1 SDIFS
6 SAMDNPDATALFMKN
21 KGSGGLGKNY
31 YIPAAGLVLAFV
43 ILIGSF
49 IYGEKLKQQNR
60 DLIVATHEQE
70 KEQEKEMPSMEDGD
84 LQNAVD
90 VADAITKV
98 KSSAPDT
105 LTVTGLDYQG
115 GTLTIRG
122 ETNDANVVQSW
133 CKQLEELLNVKVE
146 EEPTATVADVVYFQL
161 TVYLAGGEGDTSS
174 DTDSTEGNMNNSNVS
189 ETMPGDEANGDMG
202 SI

>member
-1 SDIFS
+1 
-6 SAMDNPDATALFMKN
+6 M
-21 KGSGGLGKNY
+21 
-31 YIPAAGLVLAFV
+31 
-43 ILIGSF
+43 
-49 IYGEKLKQQNR
+49 
-60 DLIVATHEQE
+60 
-70 KEQEKEMPSMEDGD
+70 
-84 LQNAVD
+84 D

-122 ETNDANVVQSW
+122 ETNDANAVQTW

-161 TVYLAGGEGDTSS
+161 TAY
-174 DTDSTEGNMNNSNVS
+174 
-189 ETMPGDEANGDMG
+189 
-202 SI
+202 